1 MKLILAFITFVILV
15 LMLQQVFIESKERQF
30 FKTHSTSMTKFFLR
44 RHFSDDRTIALV
56 VDETVKLS
64 NFPFTLKTQIIR
76 EREAEKIFLGSRIL
90 FESHAL
96 IVHFF
101 QIQITYKYFK
111 TSLFNLYSVK
121 TFKIDAQRV

>member
-1 MKLILAFITFVILV
+1 MVLQQPCTMKLILAFITFVILV

-76 EREAEKIFLGSRIL
+76 ERTNQGKKKFLGSRIL
-90 FESHAL
+90 FESRAL
-96 IVHFF
+96 IVRFF
-101 QIQITYKYFK
+101 QIQT
-111 TSLFNLYSVK
+111 TFN
-121 TFKIDAQRV
+121 